1 MNGKRPRRAGP
12 PRIAQTERPVRTPPK
27 HRLPSALEPEEA
39 AKRAI
44 AHRAKTGAPPGHV
57 RLVLTLDLRR
67 ALAEHLSAT
76 AIRSG
81 RNLEAVVINMLE
93 AGAQR

>member
-1 MNGKRPRRAGP
+1 MTPQKR
-12 PRIAQTERPVRTPPK
+12 
-27 HRLPSALEPEEA
+27 RLSSAVEPEEA

-44 AHRAKTGAPPGHV
+44 AHRAKPGGPPGHV

-67 ALAEHLSAT
+67 TLAEHLSAT

-81 RNLEAVVINMLE
+81 TNLEAVVIDMLE
-93 AGAQR
+93 RAAQR

>member
-1 MNGKRPRRAGP
+1 
-12 PRIAQTERPVRTPPK
+12 
-27 HRLPSALEPEEA
+27 LPSAVEPEEA

-44 AHRAKTGAPPGHV
+44 AHRGKPGAPPGHV

-81 RNLEAVVINMLE
+81 MNLEAVVIDMLE
-93 AGAQR
+93 RGTQR

>member
-1 MNGKRPRRAGP
+1 
-12 PRIAQTERPVRTPPK
+12 
-27 HRLPSALEPEEA
+27 
-39 AKRAI
+39 
-44 AHRAKTGAPPGHV
+44 V

-81 RNLEAVVINMLE
+81 TNLEAVVIDMLE
-93 AGAQR
+93 RGTQR

>member
-1 MNGKRPRRAGP
+1 
-12 PRIAQTERPVRTPPK
+12 
-27 HRLPSALEPEEA
+27 LPSAFDPKEA

-44 AHRAKTGAPPGHV
+44 SHRAKPGSPSGYV

-81 RNLEAVVINMLE
+81 TNLEAVVIDMLE
-93 AGAQR
+93 RGTQR

>member
-1 MNGKRPRRAGP
+1 VSRKRPRRSGP
-12 PRIAQTERPVRTPPK
+12 PSIAQAERPVRTLPK
-27 HRLPSALEPEEA
+27 HPLPSALEPEEA

-44 AHRAKTGAPPGHV
+44 AHRAKPGAPQGYV

-81 RNLEAVVINMLE
+81 RNLEAVVIDMLE
-93 AGAQR
+93 GGAPR